1 MSVDTA
7 SPVGFRA
14 FALSA
19 PVFKALD
26 DVGYEAPS
34 PIQAQII
41 PHVLAGKD
49 VVGQA
54 QTGTGKTA
62 AFALPLLSRLDLQR
76 LEPQI
81 LVLTPTRELAIQEAA
96 AFERYGAH
104 LRGLRVLSIY
114 GGQDYRN
121 QLRQLKRGVHV
132 VVGTPGRVI
141 DHMHRGT
148 LLLTGLSCLVLD
160 EADEMLRM
168 GFIDDVE
175 WIMQQ
180 TPAGRQ
186 VALFSATIPQAI
198 RDIAQ
203 RHLHDPAE
211 VTIRVRT
218 TTVETLHQ
226 RYLVVRDG
234 DKLEAL
240 TNILEAE
247 AFAGMLVF
255 VRTKTATVT
264 LAEQLVA
271 HGFAAAPLH
280 GDMTQPQRERTV
292 ERFKAGQ
299 LDILVATDV
308 AARGLDIERISHV
321 VNYDVPFDTD
331 AYVHRVG
338 RTGRAGR
345 RGEAILFVTPQEKR
359 LLYAIEKA
367 TRQKITLMQLP
378 TTEAM
383 NHQRIARFTRRITD
397 TLTAADLPVFRQVVG
412 QYQQEHQVP
421 ALDIAAALAKLVQG
435 DRPLL
440 LASRPTSTSPA
451 ADDKPH
457 QAKGDIKRRTV
468 ARPEAKGDI
477 NRRTVA
483 RPDIAMERFRIEVGH
498 DHGVKPGNIVGAIAN
513 EAGLDHDYIGR
524 IDIAMAHSTVEL
536 PQGMPSDIFRRLQK
550 VRVAG
555 QQLKISRLNGPG
567 QPHLATKGKPGQ
579 PKRPQRRTPQAADV
593 GSA

>member
-7 SPVGFRA
+7 SPVGFHA

-41 PHVLAGKD
+41 PHVLAGRD

-62 AFALPLLSRLDLQR
+62 AFALPLLSRLDLHR

-81 LVLTPTRELAIQEAA
+81 LVLTPTRELAIQETA

-104 LRGLRVLSIY
+104 LRGLRVLPIY

-121 QLRQLKRGVHV
+121 QLRQLKRGVQV

-141 DHMHRGT
+141 DHMRRGT
-148 LLLTGLSCLVLD
+148 LQLAGLICLVLD

-175 WIMQQ
+175 WILQQ

-211 VTIRVRT
+211 VTITVRT

-226 RYLVVRDG
+226 RYLLVRDS

-240 TNILEAE
+240 TCILEAE
-247 AFAGMLVF
+247 TFAGMLVF

-280 GDMTQPQRERTV
+280 GDMAQPQRERTV
-292 ERFKAGQ
+292 ERFTTGQ

-321 VNYDVPFDTD
+321 INYDIPFDTD

-367 TRQKITLMQLP
+367 TRQKITLMPLP

-383 NHQRIARFTRRITD
+383 NHQRVARFTRRITD
-397 TLTAADLPVFRQVVG
+397 TLTAADLPVFRQVLG

-440 LASRPTSTSPA
+440 LAPRPTSSPPA
-451 ADDKPH
+451 ADDQPRA
-457 QAKGDIKRRTV
+457 AKGDIKRR
-468 ARPEAKGDI
+468 A
-477 NRRTVA
+477 VA
-483 RPDIAMERFRIEVGH
+483 RPDMAMERFRIEVGRN
-498 DHGVKPGNIVGAIAN
+498 HGVKAGNIVGAIAN
-513 EAGLDHDYIGR
+513 EAGLDYDYIGR
-524 IDIAMAHSTVEL
+524 IDIAMAYSTVEL
-536 PQGMPSDIFRRLQK
+536 PEGMPSEYLPQTAKSQGGGPAAQNFQAEYPGPAAPGNQSQRG
-550 VRVAG
+550 ATETSAAPG
-555 QQLKISRLNGPG
+555 ATSR
-567 QPHLATKGKPGQ
+567 
-579 PKRPQRRTPQAADV
+579 
-593 GSA
+593 

>member
-7 SPVGFRA
+7 SPVDFRA
-14 FALSA
+14 FALSD
-19 PVFKALD
+19 PVCKALD

-62 AFALPLLSRLDLQR
+62 AFALPLLSRLEVQR
-76 LEPQI
+76 LEPQV

-141 DHMHRGT
+141 DHMRRGT
-148 LLLTGLSCLVLD
+148 LQLAGLSCLVLD

-175 WIMQQ
+175 WILQQ
-180 TPAGRQ
+180 TPSGRQ
-186 VALFSATIPQAI
+186 VALFSATLPQAI
-198 RDIAQ
+198 RDIAR
-203 RHLHDPAE
+203 RHLHDPVE

-218 TTVETLHQ
+218 TTVETLQQ
-226 RYLVVRDG
+226 RYMLVREG

-240 TNILEAE
+240 TCILEAE

-264 LAEQLVA
+264 LAEQLLA

-280 GDMTQPQRERTV
+280 GDMGQPQRERTV
-292 ERFKAGQ
+292 ERFKTGQ

-321 VNYDVPFDTD
+321 INYDIPFDPD

-397 TLTAADLPVFRQVVG
+397 TLTAADLPVFRQVLG

-440 LASRPTSTSPA
+440 LTPRPISSPPATDDRSR
-451 ADDKPH
+451 
-457 QAKGDIKRRTV
+457 QVKGDSKRRT
-468 ARPEAKGDI
+468 I
-477 NRRTVA
+477 A

-524 IDIAMAHSTVEL
+524 IDIATAYSTVEL

-550 VRVAG
+550 VRVVG
-555 QQLKISRLNGPG
+555 QPLKISRLSGPGRPHPATKARPG
-567 QPHLATKGKPGQ
+567 QPPRQ
-579 PKRPQRRTPQAADV
+579 QRRAPQAADV
-593 GSA
+593 SGA

>member
-7 SPVGFRA
+7 SPVGFHA

-41 PHVLAGKD
+41 PHVLAGRD

-62 AFALPLLSRLDLQR
+62 AFALPLLSRLDLHR

-81 LVLTPTRELAIQEAA
+81 LVLTPTRELAIQETA

-104 LRGLRVLSIY
+104 LRGLRVLPIY

-121 QLRQLKRGVHV
+121 QLRQLKRGVQV

-141 DHMHRGT
+141 DHMRRGT
-148 LLLTGLSCLVLD
+148 LQLAGLICLVLD

-175 WIMQQ
+175 WILQQ

-211 VTIRVRT
+211 VTITVRT

-226 RYLVVRDG
+226 RYLLVRDS

-240 TNILEAE
+240 TCILEAE
-247 AFAGMLVF
+247 TFAGMLVF

-280 GDMTQPQRERTV
+280 GDMAQPQRERTV
-292 ERFKAGQ
+292 ERFTTGQ

-321 VNYDVPFDTD
+321 INYDIPFDTD

-367 TRQKITLMQLP
+367 TRQKITLMPLP

-383 NHQRIARFTRRITD
+383 NHQRVARFTRRITD
-397 TLTAADLPVFRQVVG
+397 TLTAADLPVFRQVLG

-440 LASRPTSTSPA
+440 LAPRPTSSPPA
-451 ADDKPH
+451 ADDKPRA
-457 QAKGDIKRRTV
+457 AKGDIKRR
-468 ARPEAKGDI
+468 A
-477 NRRTVA
+477 VA
-483 RPDIAMERFRIEVGH
+483 RPDMAMERFRIEVGH
-498 DHGVKPGNIVGAIAN
+498 NHGVKAGNIVGAIAN

-524 IDIAMAHSTVEL
+524 IDIAMAYSTVEL

-550 VRVAG
+550 VRVVG
-555 QQLKISRLNGPG
+555 QPLKISRLSTPA
-567 QPHLATKGKPGQ
+567 QPHLATRASAGQ
-579 PKRPQRRTPQAADV
+579 PKRQQHRVPQAAEV